1 MSANDLPSNISNS
14 PPTVCSSIQKKKKS
28 DETVK
33 NPQKKDCSCFSWGDK
48 IRFEGLDNLS
58 DIYKKTLQSLS

>member
-1 MSANDLPSNISNS
+1 MGWMSANDLPSNISNS

-33 NPQKKDCSCFSWGDK
+33 NPQKKDCSCFS
-48 IRFEGLDNLS
+48 
-58 DIYKKTLQSLS
+58 